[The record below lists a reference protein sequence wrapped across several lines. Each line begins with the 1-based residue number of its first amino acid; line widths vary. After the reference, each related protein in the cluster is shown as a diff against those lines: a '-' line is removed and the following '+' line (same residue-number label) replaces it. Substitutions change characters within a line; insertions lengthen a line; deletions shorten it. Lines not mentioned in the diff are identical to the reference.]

1 MKIAIVIPT
10 YRRPKDLQ
18 RCLTALETQTQQADE
33 VLVVVRNNDEET
45 QAFLVDYRTSL
56 PLRRVCEH
64 TRRYRGH
71 ERGFAGGFGRYYR
84 PDG

>member
-1 MKIAIVIPT
+1 MKIVIVIPT

-45 QAFLVDYRTSL
+45 QAFLVDYRT
-56 PLRRVCEH
+56 
-64 TRRYRGH
+64 
-71 ERGFAGGFGRYYR
+71 
-84 PDG
+84 